1 MNPIVEFAKTRNNY
15 IDLDNTLRNGS
26 NKNSKVYKHAEK
38 LIKLFNAK
46 ILTNNCEYLPKTLLE
61 QVNLN
66 ADIITPIN
74 ILQQNLNKSFI
85 VGTNEIKIYLNHYI
99 TNDPDDYDELI
110 ICGHIFSETTQ
121 NIAVILHLLSR
132 LSKIYVYENYKY
144 GPLSDITE
152 HTLKYDIKVPYIG
165 CLLKCFNYTGDIIE
179 FGKITYKDPNFGIM
193 IGDSEE
199 TDGKCCEKNNGL
211 FIHILSDESPLRYM
225 TNHYTVGNIDIL
237 YDSIINLIES
247 NK

>member
-1 MNPIVEFAKTRNNY
+1 MAKQQLFT
-15 IDLDNTLRNGS
+15 IATLAYKMWEMMDKGEELEDWME
-26 NKNSKVYKHAEK
+26 SKIAQSEQSITSVVKA
-38 LIKLFNAK
+38 
-46 ILTNNCEYLPKTLLE
+46 YLYEDYEDESKGMGGL
-61 QVNLN
+61 
-66 ADIITPIN
+66 
-74 ILQQNLNKSFI
+74 
-85 VGTNEIKIYLNHYI
+85 
-99 TNDPDDYDELI
+99 DYDELI

-144 GPLSDITE
+144 GLLSDITE

-165 CLLKCFNYTGDIIE
+165 CLLKYFNYTGDIIE
-179 FGKITYKDPNFGIM
+179 FGKITYKDLNFGIM

-199 TDGKCCEKNNGL
+199 MDGKCCEKNNGL